1 MRIVRVFVWNDHRP
15 DEHDEIRS
23 LDIPHHVSYKGS
35 PFKLRT
41 WDVRYPQGEARVTD
55 AIYHE
60 VMSYRPAAP

>member
-23 LDIPHHVSYKGS
+23 LDIPHHVTHKGS
-35 PFKLRT
+35 RFELRT
-41 WDVRYPQGEARVTD
+41 WDVRYQQGQERLTD
-55 AIYHE
+55 AFYDE